1 MKYFFPFVLSLV
13 IILSGCAPEEQNNDD
28 EVSENKL
35 LSPHAEVLS
44 YEKLPNFASGSG
56 MGYYNGAFYAVG
68 DDDPYL
74 VQISSTG
81 EILNKWQ
88 AWDTLHVKN
97 GRINKSVKPD
107 FEAIASFPYQADTLL
122 IIFGSGSRSPERD
135 IVVAFNPAIETF
147 THLKGATFF
156 RWFKNHAG
164 LTDDEINLEGAAYH
178 KQTLYLLNRHNNE
191 MYLLP
196 AKGFNAFIATGDT
209 SQLSLTT
216 QYFELPVYQ
225 GDTARFSGASILSN
239 TNEILFSATIEATGN
254 WQEDGKILGSYIGI
268 IELDHQNKKTP
279 LCLPVMNKDTTR
291 FGGKIEAPQGF
302 RINES
307 EIKVLFITDD
317 DDGTTGWGELK
328 VER

>member
-35 LSPHAEVLS
+35 LSPHATVLS

-56 MGYYNGAFYAVG
+56 MSYFNGAFYAVG

-74 VQISSTG
+74 IQISSTG
-81 EILNKWQ
+81 EILTRWQ
-88 AWDTLHVKN
+88 AWDTVDVKN
-97 GRINKSVKPD
+97 GRIKKSVKPD
-107 FEAIASFPYQADTLL
+107 FEAVASLPYREDTILL
-122 IIFGSGSRSPERD
+122 IFGSGSRSPERD
-135 IVVAFNPAIETF
+135 VIVTFNPGTEIVTP
-147 THLKGATFF
+147 LKGQAFF
-156 RWFKNHAG
+156 RWFKNNAD

-178 KQTLYLLNRHNNE
+178 KNTLYLLNRHNNE
-191 MYLLP
+191 MYSLP
-196 AKGFNAFIATGDT
+196 AAAFNVFVETGDT
-209 SQLSLTT
+209 TQLSLTT
-216 QYFELPVYQ
+216 QHFELPVYQ

-239 TNEILFSATIEATGN
+239 TNEILFSATIEATGD

-268 IELDHQNKKTP
+268 IELDHQDKKTP

-291 FGGKIEAPQGF
+291 FGGKIEAPHGF

-317 DDGTTGWGELK
+317 DDGTTGWGELQVK
-328 VER
+328 R